1 MAFFPD
7 ISELSPEK
15 TTVTLIYSPQHIL
28 VCVLNCP
35 WNDAVIVECVCIDC
49 DSTDI
54 NSTV

>member
-15 TTVTLIYSPQHIL
+15 TTVTLIYSPRQIL

-35 WNDAVIVECVCIDC
+35 WNDAVIVEDKSVCAL
-49 DSTDI
+49 TL
-54 NSTV
+54 TALT